1 MLKEEHFHVMDRK
14 EEKYVLAYAC
24 LIVMNLSSQTSIPA
38 CLSSTYQPSILTMIL
53 HASIQHKV
61 DNTPAPAT

>member
-24 LIVMNLSSQTSIPA
+24 LIVMNLSSQTRMPLLN
-38 CLSSTYQPSILTMIL
+38 LSTFHFNYD
-53 HASIQHKV
+53 ASIQHKV